1 MAEGGQ
7 EKTPVAKPGEMRCI
21 DMRGGLFPAALQV
34 ARNGCADPC
43 IVSYAS
49 INCIRYNGYFLSRL
63 CGTPTNGRGL

>member
-7 EKTPVAKPGEMRCI
+7 EKTPVAKPGEVCCI
-21 DMRGGLFPAALQV
+21 DMRGGLCPRFQV
-34 ARNGCADPC
+34 ACNGCADPC